1 MQAERIIDIKSR
13 VDGQTVLTKATDYA
27 TSAVTTGGAN
37 KYLKKLMLMMKQLT
51 CSFTSQAST
60 LTTLSIKK
68 NIDGGGGG
76 GQNTKN
82 KKALPVLHVCEHCK
96 KEVYHK

>member
-37 KYLKKLMLMMKQLT
+37 KNLKDLRAMMKHLT
-51 CSFTSQAST
+51 DSFSAQAAT
-60 LTTLSIKK
+60 LASLSVKR
-68 NIDGGGGG
+68 NNDGGGGRG
-76 GQNTKN
+76 GENTKN
-82 KKALPVLHVCEHCK
+82 KKSQPGLQV
-96 KEVYHK
+96 